1 LLFDKLLIIMKKTI
15 AITISALLIISIY
28 AFKHTEK
35 EAKEKKPKKVIIMIG
50 DGMGLAQITGA
61 MSNYQGRNAFERFQ
75 VIGLSKTHSA
85 DDYVTDSGAGATAIS
100 IGKRTYNNAIGV
112 DADSMP
118 MPTLFELVK
127 KIGWS
132 TGVVATSSI
141 VHATPASFYAHVT
154 HRRQYE
160 NIAEQL
166 LNGNCDI
173 AIGGGYKF
181 FEQRKDNRSL
191 LTELQAKGFTTSAD
205 SSNWQNIRSD
215 KMVYLN
221 AYDGMPRMLDGR
233 GDFLTRASKLAIFN
247 ANRNPNGMMLMIE
260 GSQID
265 WGGHAMDFE
274 YMQTE
279 LWDFNDCIN
288 EVLNWAEKQKDVL
301 VIVTADHETG
311 GLALTENRTDKKAF
325 IPKYTYNEHTGIMV
339 PVFAFG
345 PGSENFSGIYDNTAI
360 FIKLKN
366 LLDLK

>member
-1 LLFDKLLIIMKKTI
+1 MKKTI
-15 AITISALLIISIY
+15 VIASCSILILFIF
-28 AFKHTEK
+28 AFTNKEK
-35 EAKEKKPKKVIIMIG
+35 KGKEKKPKRVIIMIG
-50 DGMGLAQITGA
+50 DGMGLAQITAA
-61 MSNYQGRNAFERFQ
+61 MSNYKGLNAFERFQ

-85 DDYVTDSGAGATAIS
+85 DDYVTDSGAGATAFS

-112 DADSMP
+112 DVDSLP
-118 MPTLFELVK
+118 QPTLFELVK
-127 KIGWS
+127 KMGWA

-141 VHATPASFYAHVT
+141 VHATPASFYAHVK

-181 FEQRKDNRSL
+181 FEQRKDKRSL
-191 LTELQAKGFTTSAD
+191 LTELAAKGYATSAD
-205 SSNWQNIRSD
+205 SIIWQNIRAE
-215 KMVYLN
+215 KLVYLN
-221 AYDGMPRMLDGR
+221 AYDGMPRVLDGR
-233 GDFLTRASKLAIFN
+233 KDFLSKASQMAILN
-247 ANRNPNGMMLMIE
+247 ASQNTNGMMLMIE

-288 EVLNWAEKQKDVL
+288 EVLNWAEKEKDVL

-325 IPKYTYNEHTGIMV
+325 IPKFTYNEHTGIMV

-345 PGSENFSGIYDNTAI
+345 PGSENFSGIFDNTAI
-360 FIKLKN
+360 FDKLKN